1 MVNANIR
8 FRTCEAADLDTLRTI
23 AYRTYDEAFRH
34 MNTPANMDAYLDAT
48 FARAKLEEELRNP
61 ASTFLFM
68 YSDEKLAGYLKL
80 NEGGAQTD
88 LGDPDGLEVERIY
101 VLRDF
106 QGLGMGRA
114 LIEKALELARRKKK
128 SHVWLGVWEKN
139 ENAIAFY
146 KRMGFRK
153 TGTHPFVMGTDRQT
167 DHVMRREV
175 TME

>member
-1 MVNANIR
+1 MRAR
-8 FRTCEAADLDTLRTI
+8 RSRRSC
-23 AYRTYDEAFRH
+23 
-34 MNTPANMDAYLDAT
+34 AT
-48 FARAKLEEELRNP
+48 R
-61 ASTFLFM
+61 ASTFLFL

-88 LGDPDGLEVERIY
+88 LGDPAGLEVERIY

-128 SHVWLGVWEKN
+128 GFVWLGVWEKN

-146 KRMGFRK
+146 KKMGFRK
-153 TGTHPFVMGTDRQT
+153 TGTHPFVMGTERQT
-167 DHVMRREV
+167 DHIMRREV
-175 TME
+175 TEE